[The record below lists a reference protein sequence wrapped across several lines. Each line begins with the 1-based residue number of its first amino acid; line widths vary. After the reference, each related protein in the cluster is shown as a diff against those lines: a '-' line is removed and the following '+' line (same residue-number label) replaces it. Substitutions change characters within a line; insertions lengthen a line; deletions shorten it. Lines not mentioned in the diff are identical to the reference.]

1 MTLSNVSPQADVRKK
16 IITTKFDLRDKITQ
30 NDFESLRT
38 YKNNLYIID
47 PNRNVK
53 KIENFR
59 GVSGTFFQK
68 NINQINDLK
77 NFISK
82 KCQTVSYF
90 GFTKK
95 QLELFILNN
104 NLLGIDRLVPIGK
117 ALGIDIIWD
126 GYEVLKS
133 LSRSVSLE

>member
-1 MTLSNVSPQADVRKK
+1 MPIASSLLNKPRLVEK
-16 IITTKFDLRDKITQ
+16 LRE
-30 NDFESLRT
+30 F
-38 YKNNLYIID
+38 YKY
-47 PNRNVK
+47 V
-53 KIENFR
+53 
-59 GVSGTFFQK
+59 QK

-77 NFISK
+77 NFINK

-104 NLLGIDRLVPIGK
+104 NLLGVDRLVPIGK
-117 ALGIDIIWD
+117 ALGIDVIWD

>member
-1 MTLSNVSPQADVRKK
+1 LILINFRNLKT
-16 IITTKFDLRDKITQ
+16 F
-30 NDFESLRT
+30 
-38 YKNNLYIID
+38 KNNLYIVD
-47 PNRNVK
+47 PSRDVK